1 MKEKYVLLEGIEHGN
16 RFCSLY
22 TEGVD
27 PTLSA
32 NGEVWYVILGYADSV
47 EEAQMKLY
55 GKVYK

>member
-16 RFCSLY
+16 RFFSLY
-22 TEGVD
+22 TEGED

-32 NGEVWYVILGYADSV
+32 NGEVWYVILGYAGSV